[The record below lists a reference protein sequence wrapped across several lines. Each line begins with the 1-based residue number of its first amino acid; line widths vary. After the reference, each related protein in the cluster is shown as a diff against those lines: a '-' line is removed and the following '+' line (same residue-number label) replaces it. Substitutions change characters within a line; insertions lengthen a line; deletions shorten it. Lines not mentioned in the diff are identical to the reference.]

1 MVKVTVDMIRERTGM
16 SIREFI
22 ARGATDFKFW
32 VEALFPYR
40 LKWFHVEWAKL
51 YYNNKRVC
59 IIAHRSSGKSTVLAV
74 LFHLWMGFYEENKNF
89 MIVSHNMS
97 LSSRHIR
104 EMRRLI
110 KDVELLHVL
119 YPPDRGYSWTKTEIH
134 LATGCKIFCKPY
146 SENMLGYEAL
156 HFCLIDE
163 ASCLKDLSIY
173 ERTLL
178 PMLAHHDGHLCIIG
192 CLAPDTPILMADGTV
207 KPLYDVKPG
216 DRVVGLDRKLRQRAF
231 EVYEVV
237 NNGDQELYE
246 VDVGGFKLKATAN
259 HPFLTP
265 KLEWVELKNLKPGDW
280 VAAPRNFAAHE
291 PDDSAPEIT
300 VEEAQWLGYLIGD
313 GAIKIVTR
321 DKLKRKA
328 NARGHAQVTFFNG
341 DKEIVEEFMR
351 LCEQLGIKPWLYNK
365 RRGTYSVHAWGERV
379 YNLLLKFGITES
391 LKSQTKFVPEP
402 LLKTSNEEVKAAFL
416 SKLFE
421 TDGSVHNGWYSF
433 YTTSEELASGVMSL
447 LLQLGVKPWVRKR
460 EGVGKTGRTELYEV
474 QARSRSE
481 VIRLIKLL
489 KWCRKKPSLKLER
502 GDRDRHDVIPLQLP
516 ITPEQR
522 WKAIGY
528 NKAITRNKLRRLC
541 EDKEMRNWVPYY
553 YQMLAYADIRWVRI
567 RSIRRIGIGPTLNL
581 RVEGGNFV
589 ANFVYTHNTP
599 KTDTDL
605 LARAQLPNSGFV
617 VKKYPAIIEGKP
629 LWPEKFPM
637 SKLERIRKE
646 MGEIAFAREYLLELR
661 SEAAQAI
668 PNEVIIKC
676 MDPEYRF
683 ENEAEAGGEYYIGA
697 DLAMSPQG
705 DYSVFVVLKRIGDK
719 LLISRIER
727 YKGMDFGTQL
737 QYLASLWQRFKPVKM
752 LVDESVFGSAVVE
765 ELRNKYGVPALG
777 FKFTPQNRNA
787 ILGQLINAMKDQK
800 IVIPRHKDC
809 PYTLNLTDKLVH
821 ELTGLYPDKTKTGL
835 DTYKTVT
842 KHDDCVMALALAL
855 QAASSI
861 TVPKELIVV
870 KF

>member
-192 CLAPDTPILMADGTV
+192 
-207 KPLYDVKPG
+207 
-216 DRVVGLDRKLRQRAF
+216 
-231 EVYEVV
+231 
-237 NNGDQELYE
+237 
-246 VDVGGFKLKATAN
+246 
-259 HPFLTP
+259 
-265 KLEWVELKNLKPGDW
+265 
-280 VAAPRNFAAHE
+280 
-291 PDDSAPEIT
+291 
-300 VEEAQWLGYLIGD
+300 
-313 GAIKIVTR
+313 
-321 DKLKRKA
+321 
-328 NARGHAQVTFFNG
+328 
-341 DKEIVEEFMR
+341 
-351 LCEQLGIKPWLYNK
+351 
-365 RRGTYSVHAWGERV
+365 
-379 YNLLLKFGITES
+379 
-391 LKSQTKFVPEP
+391 
-402 LLKTSNEEVKAAFL
+402 
-416 SKLFE
+416 
-421 TDGSVHNGWYSF
+421 
-433 YTTSEELASGVMSL
+433 
-447 LLQLGVKPWVRKR
+447 
-460 EGVGKTGRTELYEV
+460 
-474 QARSRSE
+474 
-481 VIRLIKLL
+481 
-489 KWCRKKPSLKLER
+489 
-502 GDRDRHDVIPLQLP
+502 
-516 ITPEQR
+516 
-522 WKAIGY
+522 
-528 NKAITRNKLRRLC
+528 
-541 EDKEMRNWVPYY
+541 
-553 YQMLAYADIRWVRI
+553 
-567 RSIRRIGIGPTLNL
+567 
-581 RVEGGNFV
+581 
-589 ANFVYTHNTP
+589 TP

-683 ENEAEAGGEYYIGA
+683 ENEGEAGGEYYIGA